1 MRDFLKKSMKYY
13 LILDKFLK
21 PKKAATIAKIVIP
34 PSIGTHGG
42 GQQGGWG
49 GPPCANVM
57 YGTKHNE
64 AINMYLFIQWS
75 KLCFYLFYSN
85 I

>member
-1 MRDFLKKSMKYY
+1 MRDFSKKSMKCY

-42 GQQGGWG
+42 GQQGGPPPG
-49 GPPCANVM
+49 GPNW
-57 YGTKHNE
+57 
-64 AINMYLFIQWS
+64 AINEDDKKIIEIKIVYFFI
-75 KLCFYLFYSN
+75 
-85 I
+85 